1 MTKQIIVAAIIP
13 VSCGQINNRL
23 NIYFITEIHYH
34 NTRNTVILFMVFFK
48 IWRSLSMRKFFGII
62 LGYLIGFGVLLLI
75 GIDITLDTLKIFLF
89 ATIIG
94 LVIGAVVNRLC
105 KKR

>member
-1 MTKQIIVAAIIP
+1 
-13 VSCGQINNRL
+13 
-23 NIYFITEIHYH
+23 
-34 NTRNTVILFMVFFK
+34 
-48 IWRSLSMRKFFGII
+48 MRKFFGII